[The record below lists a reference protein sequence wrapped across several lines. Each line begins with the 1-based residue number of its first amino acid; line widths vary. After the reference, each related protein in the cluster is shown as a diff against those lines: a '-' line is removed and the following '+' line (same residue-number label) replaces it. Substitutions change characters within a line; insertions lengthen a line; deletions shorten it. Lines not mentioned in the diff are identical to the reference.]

1 MREDYLA
8 EALQEV
14 SAEHIMEAA
23 LPLRKRRRWGKAVMG
38 FAACFA
44 VLAVGSFFLWPMFSG
59 FTASDGAAEETERA
73 EDFFENADSIENG
86 SQGYVS
92 DDWDSDTGGDC
103 APIDFGVTLRAEDTT
118 STGLTLVIERS
129 GDASAEELSTGSRF
143 FLQREENGIWADVP
157 SPGGE
162 PDWTDELLVIPAEG
176 VLRQQVNWEAFYGVL
191 EAGWY
196 RIGKELRASGS
207 GGSALCWAEFRVG

>member
-23 LPLRKRRRWGKAVMG
+23 LPLRKRRRWSRAVMG

-44 VLAVGSFFLWPMFSG
+44 VLAVGSFFLWPMLSG
-59 FTASDGAAEETERA
+59 STSSDEAAMDQESA
-73 EDFFENADSIENG
+73 ADFFENAESIENG
-86 SQGYVS
+86 SGYVS
-92 DDWDSDTGGDC
+92 DDWDSGTDGDY
-103 APIDFGVTLRAEDTT
+103 APMDWGVTLRAEDAT

-143 FLQREENGIWADVP
+143 FLQREEDGRWADVP
-157 SPGGE
+157 YPDGA
-162 PDWTDELLVIPAEG
+162 PDWTDALLVIPTEG
-176 VLRQQVNWEAFYGVL
+176 ALRQQVSWEGFYGAL
-191 EAGWY
+191 EAGQY
-196 RIGKELRASGS
+196 RIGKEISAAASGES
-207 GGSALCWAEFRVG
+207 TLLWAEFRVE